1 MFYSAYLRRF
11 LHEKGQLHPYRAC
24 IQGPD
29 EPSCQVVDEHLY
41 GPDQALEQAPV
52 FEKWHSCAD
61 REKNSAALWL
71 KYPGGYFVC
80 IHFRAYAV
88 FTSEE
93 LETLHHILYPCYTD
107 RIVKSLNDRLQLLS
121 IRNEVLTRLTALSV
135 ANSGMEKIVE
145 ELRGLLHKPLVFV
158 NLATGEQLPAGEKL
172 PANLDMGKLALLFSQ
187 QKEPKY
193 MEFPSPEQG
202 SNYIFPILS
211 SGICLGCYIVAAE
224 QPLLPLD
231 LMIVEQGATI
241 AAIELLKSQSL
252 TELYYRKAYQIF
264 DELIHTND
272 PSALIDKCNE
282 LSIDFNANYVACV
295 FAFTTNIDLQILE
308 MCVLRLIA
316 SLKKELA
323 GIYQTVFCFENK
335 VTLLASVKK
344 EGHLPDLTN
353 RLKAI
358 IKATQKREN
367 ILLSA
372 GMGSLYK
379 GAGHIGKSFIEAN
392 KALSYQV
399 SHHNP
404 SLIAYCDIGINRLF
418 LNLPQEEAETYV
430 KEVFEPLR
438 MLSKG
443 QNSNLEDTLLT
454 YMETNCSIGKT
465 AERLYIHVNTLYQRL
480 NKIEEHLK
488 VSFRDSD
495 DLLRIQLACYLKRHH
510 TQSLSDYA
518 DT

>member
-1 MFYSAYLRRF
+1 MFDSAYLRRF
-11 LHEKGQLHPYRAC
+11 LQEKGQLYPYRAC
-24 IQGPD
+24 ICGPD
-29 EPSCQVVDEHLY
+29 EPAYQVVDEYLS
-41 GPDQALEQAPV
+41 GPDQAFEQAPV

-61 REKNSAALWL
+61 LEKNSAALWL
-71 KYPGGYFVC
+71 KYPDGYCVC
-80 IHFRAYAV
+80 IRFRAYAV
-88 FTSEE
+88 FTEEE
-93 LETLHHILYPCYTD
+93 LEALHHIFYPCYTD
-107 RIVKSLNDRLQLLS
+107 HFMQSLNDRLRLLS

-145 ELRGLLHKPLVFV
+145 ELRGLLRRPLVFV
-158 NLATGEQLPAGEKL
+158 NLATGEQHPAGEKL
-172 PANLDMGKLALLFSQ
+172 PANLDMDRLALLFSQ

-193 MEFPSPEQG
+193 VDRPSPEQG
-202 SNYIFPILS
+202 WNYIFPILS
-211 SGICLGCYIVAAE
+211 GGICLGCYIVGAE
-224 QPLLPLD
+224 QPLMPLD

-241 AAIELLKSQSL
+241 AAIELVKSQSL

-272 PSALIDKCNE
+272 PSALINKCNE

-316 SLKKELA
+316 TLKKELA

-335 VTLLASVKK
+335 VTLLASMKK
-344 EGHLPDLTN
+344 EGHLPDLAHRIKT
-353 RLKAI
+353 I

-367 ILLSA
+367 SLMSA

-379 GAGHIGKSFIEAN
+379 GAGNIAKSFIEAS
-392 KALSYQV
+392 KAFSYQV

-404 SLIAYCDIGINRLF
+404 GLIAYCDIGINRLF
-418 LNLPQEEAETYV
+418 LNLPQEDAEAYV
-430 KEVFEPLR
+430 KEVFEPLKT
-438 MLSKG
+438 LSKS

-454 YMETNCSIGKT
+454 YVETNCSVGKT

-488 VSFRDSD
+488 VSFDDSD
-495 DLLRIQLACYLKRHH
+495 DLLRIQLACYLKRDYMD
-510 TQSLSDYA
+510 SLTDYA
-518 DT
+518 DS